1 MLDGVKKENFEL
13 AEAYAMKEQEVRLLS
28 ERLAEADS
36 RMGRD
41 RTSSKETKRMR
52 KELKERQRESAKMK

>member
-1 MLDGVKKENFEL
+1 MKKENFEL
-13 AEAYAMKEQEVRLLS
+13 AEAFAVKEQEVRLLS